1 MTPRMLIS
9 IATVG
14 ATLALG
20 VPTAWGSG
28 EPYRD
33 HGDATQAKL
42 ASQSETP
49 FVIVRD
55 HGDATQ
61 AKLAAQSPAPASLV
75 IVRDHGDATQAKLV
89 HQSAPSI
96 TTERIRL
103 AQERRL
109 GPVAGRVVV
118 SKVDSSREI
127 EWPQVGVGLGIG
139 ILLALGL
146 GLIGRTLRVRPF
158 AH

>member
-14 ATLALG
+14 ATLVLG

-49 FVIVRD
+49 
-55 HGDATQ
+55 
-61 AKLAAQSPAPASLV
+61 LV

-109 GPVAGRVVV
+109 SPVAGRVVV